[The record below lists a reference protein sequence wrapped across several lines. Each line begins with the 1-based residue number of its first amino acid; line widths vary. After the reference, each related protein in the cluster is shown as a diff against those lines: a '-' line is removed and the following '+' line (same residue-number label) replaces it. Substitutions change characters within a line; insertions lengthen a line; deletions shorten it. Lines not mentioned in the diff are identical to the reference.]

1 MYSTKDSDHLHFN
14 KQTFVGL
21 TEGLLTNKYEIIKQ
35 IGKGAYGRVYQV
47 KNKTTGEIRACKQL
61 AKHNISNIIKFQRE
75 ITILKKADHPN
86 IIKLY
91 EVYEDDR
98 FIYLVMEQ
106 CKGGEL
112 FDRIIT
118 NIKKKKCILKK
129 MLVKFF
135 FN

>member
-1 MYSTKDSDHLHFN
+1 MYSTKGSDHLHFN

-21 TEGLLTNKYEIIKQ
+21 TEGLLINEYDILKQ
-35 IGKGAYGRVYQV
+35 IGKGAYGKVFKV

-61 AKHNISNIIKFQRE
+61 VKHDISNIVKFQRE

-91 EVYEDDR
+91 DVYEDDR
-98 FIYLVMEQ
+98 FLYLVMEQ

-112 FDRIIT
+112 FDRII
-118 NIKKKKCILKK
+118 NHIQKKKCIQKK
-129 MLVKFF
+129 MHVLYF

>member
-1 MYSTKDSDHLHFN
+1 MYSTKGSDHLHFN

-21 TEGLLTNKYEIIKQ
+21 TEGLLINEYDILKQ
-35 IGKGAYGRVYQV
+35 IGKGAYGKVFKV

-61 AKHNISNIIKFQRE
+61 VKHDISNIVKFQRE

-91 EVYEDDR
+91 DVYEDDR
-98 FIYLVMEQ
+98 FLYLVME
-106 CKGGEL
+106 
-112 FDRIIT
+112 
-118 NIKKKKCILKK
+118 K
-129 MLVKFF
+129 MHVLYF